1 MVLTVGVFRCVG
13 TCVRDLPVR
22 TAHRTKR
29 YNFSLG
35 KCEKS
40 SLMQELFGKIV
51 FPVLLLQSVLVSV
64 SVYRKRL
71 ARKDLTRQGSSFE
84 ILLAVIFPSYIYK
97 HNSETRHLLFF
108 CSGLFWV
115 CAYFC
120 VYIANFGIE
129 KKIFFTG
136 KYWMK
141 SKFQNGKIFEW
152 RFVMMMEKLK
162 GSDFQWWFVNVSVK
176 RR

>member
-1 MVLTVGVFRCVG
+1 MVLTVWVFRCVG

-84 ILLAVIFPSYIYK
+84 ILLAVIFPSYIHK

-141 SKFQNGKIFEW
+141 SKFSEWKNSWVKICYDDGKIKGV
-152 RFVMMMEKLK
+152 RF
-162 GSDFQWWFVNVSVK
+162 SVVICK
-176 RR
+176 C